1 MTHYEILDCKKL
13 KLLMCT
19 LASFQTL
26 ILQNCPELLFPV
38 AGLPSTLNSLVVHNC
53 KKLTPQVEWGLHR
66 LASLTDFRISGGCED
81 LESFPKESLLP
92 STLTSLQI
100 SGLPNLRSLDG
111 KGLQLLT
118 SVRNLEINDCVKLQS
133 LTAEGLPSSL
143 SFLKISNSPLLKH
156 QYEFWKGEDWHYIS
170 HIPCIVIDD
179 QVL

>member
-1 MTHYEILDCKKL
+1 
-13 KLLMCT
+13 MCT

-118 SVRNLEINDCVKLQS
+118 SVRNLEINDCAKLQS

-143 SFLKISNSPLLKH
+143 SFLKISNCPLLKH

-170 HIPCIVIDD
+170 HIPCIAIDD